1 MESSP
6 IDVHPN
12 TLSPKPSDK
21 IVEEP
26 PLETT
31 TLPNEKAVEDHV
43 VDEEPPFETMTLRK
57 KTRGPTKMK
66 TIAVEKQSRVD
77 IVFNEYGQPIN
88 DESVGLA
95 SFLEP
100 LVREVVPVNLENWLK
115 LPTRVKS
122 RYNVEDW
129 QKKFFFKK
137 IDDWMDFVS
146 EKTSEKI
153 GWRTAASDGIH
164 FSRESIS
171 YPVAR
176 RRPLPYLFDFSSPQS
191 LPSSIL
197 SCADRCGKMEREEDG
212 GRRRMERDEKK
223 MVEDGVEKMM
233 G

>member
-1 MESSP
+1 
-6 IDVHPN
+6 
-12 TLSPKPSDK
+12 
-21 IVEEP
+21 
-26 PLETT
+26 
-31 TLPNEKAVEDHV
+31 
-43 VDEEPPFETMTLRK
+43 MTLRK

-137 IDDWMDFVS
+137 IGRLWRVGKSRLVKQIRDAPTKDAILKLMPHNLQSVDDWMDFVS